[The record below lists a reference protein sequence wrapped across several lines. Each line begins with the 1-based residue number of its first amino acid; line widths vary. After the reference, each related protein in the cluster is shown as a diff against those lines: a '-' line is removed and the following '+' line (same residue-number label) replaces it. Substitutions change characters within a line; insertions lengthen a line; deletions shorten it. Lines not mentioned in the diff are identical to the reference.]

1 VIGDNIVQKL
11 RIVALMLG
19 VIVIASACSSDSSE
33 TTTTTTAAAAE
44 TTTTAAAAE
53 TTTTAAAAT
62 TTAAAAE
69 TTTTAAAVDLP
80 DVGTIQV
87 GTIPILGSAP
97 FFVAAAKGYFT
108 EQGLDVELQS
118 FPSAGPMVAPLGV
131 GQLDVGGGQF
141 GVSYLN
147 AVEAE
152 IDVMS
157 QASLSSQP
165 PGFGAVP
172 LLVRKEL
179 ADSGEVTEVADLAGR
194 KVAVNVERGT
204 AEYLLAKAL
213 EPAGLTVD
221 DVEMVTLPFPDM
233 PAAFANGAIDA
244 AILGNPLA
252 SKAVGEE
259 VAVVLI
265 EGDQI
270 TDTPQ
275 NGMVYF
281 GQRFLDPD
289 NSEAAVRFTVAYLQG
304 VRDLQGEG
312 WRSDENAAILSEA
325 TGVPVPAIQNGQPFF
340 FDPNGEPNTAS
351 LLDIQ
356 QYHFDRGYTDLAAPL
371 PISALFHREILDEA
385 LARIGLYE
393 D

>member
-1 VIGDNIVQKL
+1 LGRIIVKKVRFL
-11 RIVALMLG
+11 ALTLVVVA
-19 VIVIASACSSDSSE
+19 IASACSSDSDE
-33 TTTTTTAAAAE
+33 ATTTAAAAVTTTTAAAAVTTTAPAAAV
-44 TTTTAAAAE
+44 TTTTAAAGE
-53 TTTTAAAAT
+53 TTTTG
-62 TTAAAAE
+62 
-69 TTTTAAAVDLP
+69 AAVELP

-97 FFVAAAKGYFT
+97 FFVAAAKGYFE
-108 EQGLDVELQS
+108 EQGLDVELQT
-118 FPSAGPMVAPLGV
+118 FPSAGPMVAPLSA
-131 GQLDVGGGQF
+131 GQLDAGGGQF

-147 AVEAE
+147 AVGAE
-152 IDVMS
+152 LDVMS

-172 LLVRKEL
+172 LLVRKDL
-179 ADSGEVTEVADLAGR
+179 FDSGEITEVADLAGR
-194 KVAVNVERGT
+194 KAAVNVERGT

-244 AILGNPLA
+244 AILGHPLA
-252 SKAVGEE
+252 SRAIGEE

-281 GQRFLDPD
+281 GQRFLDPE
-289 NSEAAVRFTVAYLQG
+289 NEEAAVRFTVAYLQG

-325 TGVPVPAIQNGQPFF
+325 TGVPVPAIQNGKPFY

-351 LLDIQ
+351 LMDIQ
-356 QYHFDRGYTDLAAPL
+356 QYHFDRGYTDLPAPL

-385 LARIGLYE
+385 LARVGLYE
-393 D
+393 E

>member
-1 VIGDNIVQKL
+1 MRKL
-11 RIVALMLG
+11 RIVVLVLS

-33 TTTTTTAAAAE
+33 TTTTAAAAE

-53 TTTTAAAAT
+53 TTTTAAAAETT
-62 TTAAAAE
+62 TTAASAE

-97 FFVAAAKGYFT
+97 FFTAAAKGYFT

-118 FPSAGPMVAPLGV
+118 FPSAGPMVAPLSV

-147 AVEAE
+147 AVGAE
-152 IDVMS
+152 LDVMS

-172 LLVRKEL
+172 LLVRKDL
-179 ADSGEVTEVADLAGR
+179 SDSGEVTEVADLAGL

-204 AEYLLAKAL
+204 AEYLLAKAI

-221 DVEMVTLPFPDM
+221 DVDMVTLPFPDM

-259 VAVVLI
+259 VAVVLV

-281 GQRFLDPD
+281 GQRFLDPE
-289 NSEAAVRFTVAYLQG
+289 NFEAAVRFTVAYLQG

-325 TGVPVPAIQNGQPFF
+325 TGVPVPAIQNGQPFY

-351 LLDIQ
+351 LENIQ